1 LAAKL
6 SDIYSVREADLEA
19 DRHHILRMWAMI
31 SSSAKPDSQKLDHFY
46 IQNPAGP
53 GVMYMLWHEP
63 SDSAVGV
70 TCAGRRDILVGG
82 SIVKGAVCGD
92 LIIDPA
98 HRSLGPSLLLH
109 RIALKRLLEQFDV
122 LYGFPN
128 ERAARAMTIGV
139 TALESALIKMVLPL
153 RASRYLPR
161 YMPKALASILSAP
174 AQFAMDLV
182 LRVRIPPAR
191 RGYREM
197 AVDDAF
203 LDRLWDTVASG
214 ESSTG
219 VRDATFLRWRLN
231 QDPATG
237 ASFFGTVD
245 ADGAPAGYIAYALK
259 DYSTVKILDVL
270 ALDESVFETMIVLF
284 IRSMSK
290 RRIESVSIRQ
300 CIDLPA
306 RCEFLKSL
314 GFVESTTSKAFILGN
329 ERIRKKLEQ
338 NRLYLNAID
347 SDV

>member
-1 LAAKL
+1 MAEKL
-6 SDIYSVREADLEA
+6 SKHYSVREADLEA
-19 DRHHILRMWAMI
+19 DRHHILRMWTMI
-31 SSSAKPDSQKLDHFY
+31 SSSAKPDSQKLDLFY

-63 SDSAVGV
+63 SDSAVGI

-98 HRSLGPSLLLH
+98 HRSLGSSLLLQ
-109 RIALKRLLEQFDV
+109 RFVMKRSLEQFD
-122 LYGFPN
+122 LFYAFPN
-128 ERAARAMTIGV
+128 ERGAKAIMRGV

-153 RASRYLPR
+153 RASRYLLR

-182 LRVRIPPAR
+182 LRVRVPRAR
-191 RGYREM
+191 SGYREE

-203 LDRLWDTVASG
+203 LDTLWDTVASG
-214 ESSTG
+214 ESSIG

-231 QDPATG
+231 QDPAAG
-237 ASFFGTVD
+237 ASFFGTAD

-290 RRIESVSIRQ
+290 RRIESISIRQ
-300 CIDLPA
+300 CIDLPT

-314 GFVESTTSKAFILGN
+314 G
-329 ERIRKKLEQ
+329 
-338 NRLYLNAID
+338 
-347 SDV
+347 